1 MNNRLFIDEILYA
14 EGLQKP
20 YWRGKIHGC
29 ALLLM
34 PIGIYYAN
42 YNTYLIVC
50 VLSNTL
56 CFMVSTAYHTVSW
69 SIDTEIIMQKLDHI
83 CISLWCHAMMY
94 PIMFVVLPKPVGLVF
109 FCINLCICLCNL
121 CLIIM
126 SRPSLIVHSLVPGS
140 LAFFLYWCKMSY
152 LSWIMLG
159 SVVFLQS
166 FGTIIFAIKLPQS
179 CFHEL
184 FHILTVGSAVC
195 VYLTNYYILTS

>member
-14 EGLQKP
+14 EGLRKP

-42 YNTYLIVC
+42 HHSYLIVC
-50 VLSNTL
+50 TLTNTL
-56 CFMVSTAYHTVSW
+56 CFAVSAAYHTISW

-83 CISLWCHAMMY
+83 CISLWCHTMMY
-94 PIMFVVLPKPVGLVF
+94 PIMFVVLPKPIGLLF
-109 FCINLCICLCNL
+109 FYVNLCICFCNL
-121 CLIIM
+121 CLIII

-140 LAFFLYWCKMSY
+140 LAPFLYWCD
-152 LSWIMLG
+152 LQRFTWLALG
-159 SVVFLQS
+159 GVVFFQS
-166 FGTIIFAIKLPQS
+166 VGTLIFALKLPQS

-184 FHILTVGSAVC
+184 FHILSVGAAVC
-195 VYLTNYYILTS
+195 VYLTNYTILTC